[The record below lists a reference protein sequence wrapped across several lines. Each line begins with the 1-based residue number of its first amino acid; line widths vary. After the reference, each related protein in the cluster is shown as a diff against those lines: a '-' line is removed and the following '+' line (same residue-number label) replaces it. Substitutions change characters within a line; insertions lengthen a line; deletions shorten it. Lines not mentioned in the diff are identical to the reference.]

1 MRQIVL
7 DTETTGRSKSEN
19 RIIEI
24 GAIEMIDRVQTG
36 KHYHVYLNPQQA
48 VEQGALAVHGLT
60 NAFLADKPLFSD
72 VVERFMAFIDGAEL
86 IIHNAPFDVGFIEAE
101 LERVGHT
108 VQQLGDC
115 CTVIDTLPLA
125 RKKHPGQRNSLD
137 ALCKRYEVDN
147 SDRALHGA
155 LLDSHLLALVYLR
168 MTGGQNSL
176 FVAPAGNGETTQ
188 VTMPQVLRRSGGKAL
203 PMITVSEAAES
214 DHAAY
219 ISRISD
225 EV

>member
-60 NAFLADKPLFSD
+60 NAFLADKPLFAD
-72 VVERFMAFIDGAEL
+72 VVEALMAFIDGAEL

-101 LERVGHT
+101 LARVGHAI
-108 VQQLGDC
+108 QRLEDC
-115 CTVIDTLPLA
+115 CTIIDTLPMA
-125 RKKHPGQRNSLD
+125 RQKHPGQRNSLD

-176 FVAPAGNGETTQ
+176 FASTAPTTTMAQ
-188 VTMPQVLRRSGGKAL
+188 VVGSQVVKRSESATL
-203 PMITVSEAAES
+203 PMVSVSDLAAS

-219 ISRISD
+219 MARLAD
-225 EV
+225 DA

>member
-60 NAFLADKPLFSD
+60 NAFLADKPLFAD
-72 VVERFMAFIDGAEL
+72 VVEALMAFIDGAEL

-101 LERVGHT
+101 LARVGHAI
-108 VQQLGDC
+108 QRLEDC
-115 CTVIDTLPLA
+115 CTIIDTLPMA
-125 RKKHPGQRNSLD
+125 RQKHPGQRNSLD

-176 FVAPAGNGETTQ
+176 FASTAPTTTMAQ
-188 VTMPQVLRRSGGKAL
+188 VVGSQVVMRRIW
-203 PMITVSEAAES
+203 P
-214 DHAAY
+214 D
-219 ISRISD
+219 
-225 EV
+225 